1 MKNVNKSRSSY
12 VYKYLTTDSIFGLV
26 DGLRDRD
33 ISTTCDVRRALI
45 MRTIKL
51 LFVTAV
57 VILVSCLIGYF
68 MVMAPVIILLAYCL
82 YGVAD
87 TMSAT
92 FALPVIV
99 YGCLTAAALIVYG
112 CLTAAA
118 LIGFTCHYFDESE
131 SKPVTAVK
139 ETYEFL
145 KNHLCSKI
153 DWVD

>member
-99 YGCLTAAALIVYG
+99 YGCLTAAALI
-112 CLTAAA
+112 
-118 LIGFTCHYFDESE
+118 GFTCHYFDESE

>member
-99 YGCLTAAALIVYG
+99 YGCLTAAALI
-112 CLTAAA
+112 
-118 LIGFTCHYFDESE
+118 GFTWHYFDESE

>member
-45 MRTIKL
+45 TRTIKL
-51 LFVTAV
+51 LFATAV
-57 VILVSCLIGYF
+57 VILMSCLLVYF
-68 MVMAPVIILLAYCL
+68 LIMAPVIVLLSYL
-82 YGVAD
+82 LNGVAA
-87 TMSAT
+87 TESAT
-92 FALPVIV
+92 FAIPVII
-99 YGCLTAAALIVYG
+99 YGCATITL
-112 CLTAAA
+112 
-118 LIGFTCHYFDESE
+118 LIGVTCHYFTESE